1 VAWQFE
7 RAGLAPPAPPE
18 LRAAGGTA
26 HMVSPSGAHR
36 FTIDPSPIGEVDMRA
51 LVERLRGEAE
61 AAGVDLR
68 WDVTDVEIRLVRGR
82 PTAIDAH
89 VGGEAVRFDTS
100 LVVDAAGLGGVVRRQ
115 VPDLARH
122 CPEPGPADLCSA
134 QQLVL
139 AIDDAD
145 GARRY
150 LEEHQ
155 AEPGDAIIA
164 LAVAGGYSTVNVNV
178 DEGLEEVAILTGSIP
193 ADGNPT
199 GPDLLKAVRDEHP
212 WMGRTRFGGGG
223 LIPLRRAYDRF
234 TAPGIALV
242 GDAACQVMP
251 GHGSGIGFGL
261 MAGKVLAEAVSGVR
275 DPGDPD
281 ALWTYQA
288 TYLRELGAILA
299 GYDAVRRMSVRLG
312 PAGVEELFESGIF
325 SPALVLPGLEQKLGN
340 LTPAETVAA
349 ARALAVRPHLARIV
363 VPALAAMT
371 LGRAIYAT
379 YPRTRSERAFRTWHA
394 FARLLL
400 PRQDR

>member
-1 VAWQFE
+1 
-7 RAGLAPPAPPE
+7 
-18 LRAAGGTA
+18 
-26 HMVSPSGAHR
+26 
-36 FTIDPSPIGEVDMRA
+36 
-51 LVERLRGEAE
+51 
-61 AAGVDLR
+61 
-68 WDVTDVEIRLVRGR
+68 
-82 PTAIDAH
+82 
-89 VGGEAVRFDTS
+89 
-100 LVVDAAGLGGVVRRQ
+100 VRRQ